1 MYKKIILFSIILFCS
16 VLPLQ
21 AKKSVGTVVSLTGQA
36 WTQNETSK
44 RALSVKADIMEK
56 DTLITDKDGRLLVLF
71 TDDSVLSLGPSTKVA
86 IQSFSFDK
94 TQEPNMAVHI
104 AKGLTRI
111 VSGKIVKQR
120 PQNFKISSPLATMG
134 IRGTITMHDV
144 KPERERHIVESIGK
158 GHDVWIKGLDGK
170 TVNLTS
176 SLTKVDLFPSEP
188 TPTAGQ
194 NFEVEEQKTMQQFFI
209 PVPANLNSSKSPIK
223 ENMQRQSSIQG
234 QSSIQNQNES
244 TSQENSQVTL
254 PRPHKE

>member
-1 MYKKIILFSIILFCS
+1 MFNFFKTLIFFSIIFFYF

-21 AKKSVGTVVSLTGQA
+21 AKKTVGTVISLTGKA
-36 WTQNETSK
+36 WTQSETSK
-44 RALSVKADIMEK
+44 RALSVKANIMEK

-71 TDDSVLSLGPSTKVA
+71 ADDSVLSLGPSTKVA

-94 TQEPNMAVHI
+94 TQDPNMAVHI

-144 KPERERHIVESIGK
+144 KPEGERHIVESIGK

-170 TVNLTS
+170 TVSLTS

-194 NFEVEEQKTMQQFFI
+194 SFAIEEQKTMQKFFI
-209 PVPANLNSSKSPIK
+209 PVPAKLNSSISPAK
-223 ENMQRQSSIQG
+223 ESMQRQSIMR
-234 QSSIQNQNES
+234 NRDES
-244 TSQENSQVTL
+244 ELREENSRRVQPEL
-254 PRPHKE
+254 ELSED